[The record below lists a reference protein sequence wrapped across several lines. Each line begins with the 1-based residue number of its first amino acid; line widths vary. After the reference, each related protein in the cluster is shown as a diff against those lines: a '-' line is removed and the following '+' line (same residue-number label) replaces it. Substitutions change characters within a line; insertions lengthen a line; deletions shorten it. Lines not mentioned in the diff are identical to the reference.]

1 MQKIQSELLR
11 YANLRVYKNL
21 STLNLL
27 NAMMCNRIMKKP
39 ILVKNSKRIYDLSS
53 KIFGHTFVD
62 VIINATFCK
71 LLSSGTSI
79 SEADQTSEN
88 LRKQNIPVILGYC
101 A

>member
-1 MQKIQSELLR
+1 MQQDNEKTYFGEKLQE
-11 YANLRVYKNL
+11 NLRSVLKN
-21 STLNLL
+21 
-27 NAMMCNRIMKKP
+27 
-39 ILVKNSKRIYDLSS
+39 
-53 KIFGHTFVD
+53 GHTFVD